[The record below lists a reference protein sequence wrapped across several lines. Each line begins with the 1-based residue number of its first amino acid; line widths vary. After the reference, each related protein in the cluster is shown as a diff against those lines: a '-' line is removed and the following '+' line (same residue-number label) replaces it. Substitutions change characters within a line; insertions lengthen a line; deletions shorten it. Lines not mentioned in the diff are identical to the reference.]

1 MPCVLPCLDL
11 CQFSHHRRHRRPQLL
26 FSYSV
31 GRSAVLVGCRCFA
44 AIAALTRVT
53 SVGGEE
59 GRDRRRLQIADL
71 ISKLRAKI
79 MGVVRGATFLINARS
94 NARMAE
100 EENEEGEGVGGASG
114 LMHQFE

>member
-1 MPCVLPCLDL
+1 M
-11 CQFSHHRRHRRPQLL
+11 
-26 FSYSV
+26 
-31 GRSAVLVGCRCFA
+31 
-44 AIAALTRVT
+44 
-53 SVGGEE
+53 
-59 GRDRRRLQIADL
+59 QIADL